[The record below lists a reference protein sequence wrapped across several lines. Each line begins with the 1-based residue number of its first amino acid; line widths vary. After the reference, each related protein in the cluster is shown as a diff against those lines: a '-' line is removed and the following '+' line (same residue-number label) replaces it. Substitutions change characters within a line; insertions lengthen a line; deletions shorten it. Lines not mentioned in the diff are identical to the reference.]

1 MPSIYDLTMQ
11 EFMALL
17 CFMCDFCGSL
27 HSIWSFCTDFMQM
40 NDLEVKSAI
49 FFLFFLYVV
58 KLTSMGV
65 VISRCLHWLLAAHFL
80 AKILLNFA
88 RSLLFFEKFRIGMP

>member
-1 MPSIYDLTMQ
+1 
-11 EFMALL
+11 
-17 CFMCDFCGSL
+17 
-27 HSIWSFCTDFMQM
+27 MQM